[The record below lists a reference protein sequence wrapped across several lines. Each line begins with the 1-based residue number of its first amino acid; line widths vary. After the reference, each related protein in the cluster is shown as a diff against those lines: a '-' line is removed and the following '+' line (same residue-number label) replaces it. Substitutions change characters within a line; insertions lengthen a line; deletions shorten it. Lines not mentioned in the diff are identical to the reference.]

1 MRAVVL
7 SSSINSTEKYE
18 IGTKDVPAY
27 LTVASGPLS
36 FFMDSPTVQEEARQ
50 KTLKSLGMVKKGTV
64 DQFVNTD

>member
-18 IGTKDVPAY
+18 IGTKDVLAY

-36 FFMDSPTVQEEARQ
+36 FFMDSPTV
-50 KTLKSLGMVKKGTV
+50 
-64 DQFVNTD
+64 